1 MNLHQPFMVPP
12 PAAAADLV
20 MQDGAVIR
28 LRRYGKAGATRIVL
42 SHGNGLAINA
52 YMPFWLPLAD
62 DYDIVVFD
70 MRSHGENPLH
80 DEPAHSWESFYSDME
95 EIFHGIRTHF
105 GEATTVGAFHSLSS
119 IAALGHTLRKGK
131 RWDALCVFDPP
142 MMPPKGHPLHD
153 IEDVDMER
161 HSARALRRIAHY
173 DSPDEL
179 AAQFRRRESFA
190 RWVPEGADLLAR
202 HTLRQL
208 PDGRW
213 TLCCPPPYEA
223 RVFRENKDETLFHRL
238 PEVPV
243 PLMIIAGDPNSTYA
257 SPAAATAKSAH
268 EVLGIDY
275 VMVPNTTHFL
285 QIEEPQICRDLLID
299 FMKRHG
305 LDSRR
310 SSAITGKMP

>member
-12 PAAAADLV
+12 PVAVADLV

-28 LRRYGKAGATRIVL
+28 LRRYGKKRATRLVL

-52 YMPFWLPLAD
+52 YAPFWLPLAE

-70 MRSHGENPLH
+70 MRNHGENPLH
-80 DEPAHSWESFYSDME
+80 DEKAHAWECFYSDME
-95 EIFHGIRTHF
+95 EIFHGIRATF
-105 GEATTVGAFHSLSS
+105 GEAKTVGAFHSLSS
-119 IAALGHTLRKGK
+119 IASLVHTIRNGK

-153 IEDVDMER
+153 LEDADMEK
-161 HSARALRRIAHY
+161 HSARALRRMAFY
-173 DSPDEL
+173 DLPDQL
-179 AAQFRRRESFA
+179 AAQFRRRKSFA

-213 TLCCPPPYEA
+213 TLCCPPAYEA
-223 RVFRENKDETLFHRL
+223 RVFRENKDETLFQRL

-243 PLMIIAGDPNSTYA
+243 PLMIIAGDPASPYA

-268 EVLGIDY
+268 DDLGIDY
-275 VMVPNTTHFL
+275 AMIPGTTHFL
-285 QIEEPQICRDLLID
+285 QIEELQTCRDLLID
-299 FMKRHG
+299 FMKHQG
-305 LDSRR
+305 LNSR
-310 SSAITGKMP
+310 